1 MTHRACNVDVCI
13 KLQSFCPRIDEAQY
27 KSDRYRRWS
36 PADRLQHKSRR
47 NFIAYEI
54 ASLAAVRC
62 IPCSACSSLFRILPH
77 LVSLRRSIGQIIQ
90 EIINR
95 MIRRSLSIFGFPA
108 ANAADFSAR
117 FYSQIIGRPPDVV
130 LGASTQQP
138 SETTHTSDSIYTKA
152 SSVDGPSMVFWVVLV
167 FTCYSPA
174 ILVSLFSFLLHLKR
188 HLHDLTYALSASIG
202 ILRVGS
208 MG

>member
-13 KLQSFCPRIDEAQY
+13 KLQSFCIRIDKAQY

-108 ANAADFSAR
+108 ADASDFSAR

-152 SSVDGPSMVFWVVLV
+152 SSVDGPSMVLRWSSGS
-167 FTCYSPA
+167 YWSSHA
-174 ILVSLFSFLLHLKR
+174 IPLQSSSHFSVSSSI
-188 HLHDLTYALSASIG
+188 LSVICM
-202 ILRVGS
+202 I
-208 MG
+208 